1 MIDVLL
7 LLVLLICLTLT
18 LSWFLITD
26 NVKMPYT
33 IHDLIS
39 VQILFIFAEFFWRN
53 TCCFSWASY
62 CICCFASLHSS
73 SNITSCA
80 ELSVWWTHFPLEVSA
95 SLSICLS
102 VSVPKP
108 HCYEFTFHLFLQFTF
123 QTCLSVFQLLWGFI
137 LVFKIIIRHVYF
149 FFLVLRWLEKIGR
162 FHFILL
168 VFFLFFWIWIDWYQ
182 NSLFSVVLL
191 NLMIVFCQ
199 ELSNFIYKFTQR
211 LVHLTHFSFRN
222 FCPHRFLSK
231 IDSISEHFTR
241 EIFIKVCVCSLGV
254 LCSRIIWYVLCAH
267 RLC

>member
-1 MIDVLL
+1 MLRTMIDVLL

-53 TCCFSWASY
+53 TCCFSWTSY

-73 SNITSCA
+73 SYITSCA

-137 LVFKIIIRHVYF
+137 LVFKIIIKDISH
-149 FFLVLRWLEKIGR
+149 G
-162 FHFILL
+162 
-168 VFFLFFWIWIDWYQ
+168 WYTG
-182 NSLFSVVLL
+182 SWGIISGEV
-191 NLMIVFCQ
+191 Q
-199 ELSNFIYKFTQR
+199 EQGKRRGGECIQVRYY
-211 LVHLTHFSFRN
+211 
-222 FCPHRFLSK
+222 
-231 IDSISEHFTR
+231 
-241 EIFIKVCVCSLGV
+241 
-254 LCSRIIWYVLCAH
+254 W
-267 RLC
+267 